1 MKPMS
6 CYVLLLS
13 KDRLYEIKYPLR
25 AVKTHLT
32 KASSP
37 PGCCQRLTISQGCG
51 QGHLSGPLPCQTVP
65 ACLYLSVTDIRKRAP
80 SASGQGVASS
90 CHCRADPSRH
100 AMQAAARMTCGAAAS
115 AAPRL
120 ILAIVSMGSVSL
132 HCPTGTP
139 ATPRPRG
146 STAACRPGCQGPRLS
161 PAAPWRRVSAGQYGT
176 DNASACGSALS
187 IRTVPLRHGM
197 SGFVASSTPLL

>member
-1 MKPMS
+1 MS

-120 ILAIVSMGSVSL
+120 ILAIVFNGFCIFALSYRRTRHAS
-132 HCPTGTP
+132 
-139 ATPRPRG
+139 TPRVH
-146 STAACRPGCQGPRLS
+146 SS
-161 PAAPWRRVSAGQYGT
+161 VSAGLPGA
-176 DNASACGSALS
+176 ASESRRS
-187 IRTVPLRHGM
+187 
-197 SGFVASSTPLL
+197 VASCLCWPVWHR